1 MQHECFVLAIVVVLR
16 AAAMADLEKAVELN
30 SCVLHLREVFVFKPP
45 TRSSAQ
51 GWAAQSFGIDKPMFT
66 GELKVMVQG
75 ESCQIRLYQKP
86 KAKAAKGKEGELVF
100 FAGCPIVIDYGDAG
114 GAAGGSGA
122 AAAAATASSGAPSSR
137 RLPPLQQLD
146 QVVESVVDSSRYF
159 VLRVEDETS
168 GRRAFLAF
176 GVAER
181 ADAFSFKSALQD
193 HVRFVARQRGADCR
207 RAAEEALEAAAAA
220 GDAGAEAQL
229 AKARGK
235 MRDLTL
241 KEGQTIKIDTSKL
254 GGGGKKKRA
263 PPRPSGAAGGGGG
276 GGGLLKPPPPGGGL
290 LKPPPPPPSSAAAA
304 APPAP
309 AGAAGAGDT
318 AAAASAGTGTDVAA
332 APAGV
337 PAAEEEEDD
346 WGDFQ

>member
-1 MQHECFVLAIVVVLR
+1 
-16 AAAMADLEKAVELN
+16 MADVEKAVELN

-114 GAAGGSGA
+114 AAAGGSGA
-122 AAAAATASSGAPSSR
+122 AAAAAAASGAPSR
-137 RLPPLQQLD
+137 RLAPLQQLD

-159 VLRVEDETS
+159 VLRVEDEAS

-193 HVRFVARQRGADCR
+193 HVRFVGRQRGADVR

-220 GDAGAEAQL
+220 GDADAEAQL

-290 LKPPPPPPSSAAAA
+290 LKPPPPPPSAAAA

-309 AGAAGAGDT
+309 AGAGAGDT
-318 AAAASAGTGTDVAA
+318 AAAASAGAGADVAA
-332 APAGV
+332 APAGA
-337 PAAEEEEDD
+337 PAAEEEDDD